1 MASDLNNALKN
12 ATDRIVKYIDNIATL
27 TVETRFVEVQGAQAD
42 FSDAKPAASTIIRM
56 DGDCSAVVPLR
67 KTETGALEVDNALFE
82 MHQNNVA
89 TAIDYRTKM
98 MAALLQT
105 LKQSIS

>member
-1 MASDLNNALKN
+1 
-12 ATDRIVKYIDNIATL
+12 
-27 TVETRFVEVQGAQAD
+27 
-42 FSDAKPAASTIIRM
+42 M

-67 KTETGALEVDNALFE
+67 KTETGALEVDNGLFE

>member
-1 MASDLNNALKN
+1 MASDLNNPLK
-12 ATDRIVKYIDNIATL
+12 AAADKVVKYIDNIATL
-27 TVETRFVEVQGAQAD
+27 TVETRFVEVQGNQAD
-42 FSDAKPAASTIIRM
+42 FTNAKPAASTVIRL
-56 DGDCSAVVPLR
+56 DGDCSAIVPLR
-67 KTETGALEVDNALFE
+67 KTEAGVLEVDNGLFE
-82 MHQNNVA
+82 MHQNIVA